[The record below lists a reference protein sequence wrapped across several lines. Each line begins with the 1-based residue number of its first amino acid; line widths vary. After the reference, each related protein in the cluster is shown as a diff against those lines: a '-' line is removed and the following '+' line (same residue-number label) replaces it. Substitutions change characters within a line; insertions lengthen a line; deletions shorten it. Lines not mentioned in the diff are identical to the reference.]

1 MEQELRFGLDPGTDQ
16 PGSINLD
23 DIIHSDVD
31 ISFIC

>member
-1 MEQELRFGLDPGTDQ
+1 MLKPVFLDPGIDQ
-16 PGSINLD
+16 PVSINLV